1 MYSSQINDMKV
12 ICIGRNYIEHAKELN
27 NPVPKTPMF
36 FMKPDTSIVFNNNP
50 VYYPE
55 HTKNMHYEVEIVLKI
70 NKKGKFISEKFA
82 SNYYDE
88 IGIGIDF
95 TARDIQ
101 DQCKKKGHPWEI
113 AKAFDQS
120 APVSK
125 FIKKADLP
133 PPNNISFSLSING
146 KRKQVGN
153 TQDMIFSFNEIIA
166 YTSKIVTLKP
176 GDLIFTGTPE
186 GVGPASID
194 DHFEAYIGNEMM
206 MDFYVK

>member
-1 MYSSQINDMKV
+1 MKV

-27 NPVPKTPMF
+27 NPVPKSPMF
-36 FMKPDTSIVFNNNP
+36 FMKPDTSLVINNNP
-50 VYYPE
+50 IYYPE
-55 HTKNMHYEVEIVLKI
+55 HTNNMHYEVEIVLKI

-82 SNYYDE
+82 ANYFSE

-101 DQCKKKGHPWEI
+101 DKCKQKGHPWEI

-125 FIKKADLP
+125 FLNKGNLGSLNDL
-133 PPNNISFSLSING
+133 SFILSING
-146 KRKQVGN
+146 TKKQVGN
-153 TQDMIFSFNEIIA
+153 TRDMIFSFNEIIA
-166 YTSKIVTLKP
+166 HISKIVTLKP

-186 GVGPASID
+186 GVGPVSIN
-194 DHFEAYIGNEMM
+194 DHFEAYIGEEKM
-206 MDFYVK
+206 MDFFVK